1 MVRVIERKK
10 STFVGVVDF
19 SSTYSFLIPDDNKLY
34 FDIFLQ
40 NDKKLKL
47 LKNKKVAV
55 SVVSW
60 ETNKKNP
67 VGNVIQVLGEKG
79 EASSEINSSLL
90 NNNFSSS
97 FPKEVLK
104 AAEEIK
110 FSFSEKEISNRLDLR
125 SSCTFTIDPLDAKDF
140 DDAISVEKKNNSCWQ
155 IGVHIADVSHYVKEN
170 SVIDK
175 EALKR
180 ATSVYLV
187 DRVVPMLPENLSND
201 ICSLKPNVDR
211 LVFSVLFDIDKNAN
225 VLGYTISKSIIH
237 SNYRFTYEEAQN
249 IIDNKK
255 GVYSNELILLNE
267 LAKKLRR
274 KREAKGSINFE
285 SSEVKFV
292 LDEQKN
298 PISVFFK
305 TVLETNI
312 LVEEFML
319 LANKTVAKDLNQ
331 IRKNPLDFIYR
342 IHDLPDKDKIIN
354 LKSVVQNLGYNLDI
368 TNQKTLSES
377 INSLLKKVKGTDEQ
391 KLIETLTVR
400 SMSKAVY
407 SPKNIGHY
415 GLSFKHYTHF
425 TSPIRRYPDLI
436 VHRLI
441 YNYYSKNYLNNLD
454 LNFLSKHC
462 SEQEINASKAER
474 ESIKYMQAKFL
485 SKKIGKVFD
494 GVISGVTDWGLYVEL
509 VDNKC
514 EGLVRIS
521 SLTDDHYVYDEK
533 KHLLIGFR
541 TKKTFCLGQSLK
553 IKIKSIDL
561 EKRHIDF

>member
-1 MVRVIERKK
+1 M
-10 STFVGVVDF
+10 
-19 SSTYSFLIPDDNKLY
+19 
-34 FDIFLQ
+34 
-40 NDKKLKL
+40 
-47 LKNKKVAV
+47 
-55 SVVSW
+55 
-60 ETNKKNP
+60 
-67 VGNVIQVLGEKG
+67 
-79 EASSEINSSLL
+79 L

-104 AAEEIK
+104 AAEKID

-255 GVYSNELILLNE
+255 GVYSNELILLND

-274 KREAKGSINFE
+274 KRELKGSINFE

-331 IRKNPLDFIYR
+331 IRKKPLDFIYR

-494 GVISGVTDWGLYVEL
+494 GVVSGVTDWGLYVEL

-561 EKRHIDF
+561 EKRHIDFLKV

>member
-1 MVRVIERKK
+1 MI
-10 STFVGVVDF
+10 T
-19 SSTYSFLIPDDNKLY
+19 SFILIFFFK
-34 FDIFLQ
+34 

-55 SVVSW
+55 SIVSW

-67 VGNVIQVLGEKG
+67 VGKVIQVLGVKG

-104 AAEEIK
+104 AAEEID

-255 GVYSNELILLNE
+255 GVYSNELILLND

-274 KREAKGSINFE
+274 KRELKGSINFE

-331 IRKNPLDFIYR
+331 IRKKPLDFIYR

-561 EKRHIDF
+561 EKRHIDFLKV